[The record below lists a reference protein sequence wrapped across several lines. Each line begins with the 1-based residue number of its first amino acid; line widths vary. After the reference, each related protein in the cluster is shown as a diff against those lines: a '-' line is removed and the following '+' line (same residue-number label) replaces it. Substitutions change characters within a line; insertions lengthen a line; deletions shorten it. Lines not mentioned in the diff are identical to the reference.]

1 MTKEKL
7 YLVQNELG
15 EEFGPADQETLIHWA
30 QSGKIT
36 AFCKVRPT
44 LLPKWD
50 QAVELSFLKPL
61 LQEQVEAKLRQEHD
75 TFFIRLKKRITLSAE
90 DMVAT
95 SSLVRVK
102 LETFSHASLLHRLC
116 AGLID
121 AGVVLAGAII
131 IYLLFALLFYLN
143 IVGPEKVFYF
153 GFIIFWLWLLLYFTF
168 SISLGVQTIGQRF
181 FGIFLIRVDGR
192 PFWMGRAFFYTLFL
206 IPFGWLTMLTG
217 LIKGSIRGIP
227 EKVTYTRMAKM
238 KLLSKKPR

>member
-7 YLVQNELG
+7 YLVQNEAG
-15 EEFGPADQETLIHWA
+15 EEFGPADQATLILWA
-30 QSGKIT
+30 QEGKIT
-36 AFCKVRPT
+36 AFCKIRST

-50 QAVELSFLKPL
+50 QAVELPFLKPL
-61 LQEQVEAKLRQEHD
+61 LQEQVEAKMREQHD
-75 TFFIRLKKRITLSAE
+75 TFFTRIKKRITLSAE

-102 LETFSHASLLHRLC
+102 LETFSHASLAHRLC

-121 AGVVLAGAII
+121 AGIVLAGTII

-143 IVGPEKVFYF
+143 FVGPEKVFYF
-153 GFIIFWLWLLLYFTF
+153 GFISFWLWLILYFTF

-192 PFWMGRAFFYTLFL
+192 PFWMGRAFFYTLLL
-206 IPFGWLTMLTG
+206 IPFGWLTMVAAL
-217 LIKGSIRGIP
+217 LKGSTRGIP
-227 EKVTYTRMAKM
+227 EKTGTPAQD
-238 KLLSKKPR
+238 LS